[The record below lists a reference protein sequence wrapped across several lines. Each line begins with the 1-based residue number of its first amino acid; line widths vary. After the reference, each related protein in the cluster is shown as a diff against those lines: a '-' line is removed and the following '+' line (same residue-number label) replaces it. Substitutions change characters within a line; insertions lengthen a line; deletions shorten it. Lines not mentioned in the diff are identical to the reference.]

1 MARHA
6 WLCPARYRVV
16 PRRVMTHLNNVVFNS
31 LYVLPF
37 SYRKTKRNFCR
48 RSPRPQNW
56 RPEDFIIKDW
66 QNSKWLWS
74 NMQKDNYQMLT
85 KFILACR
92 IVCWKCVIF
101 RYQAH
106 KPRFLLLLDQYKQ
119 HSISLSKNKSTK
131 IVCSSNSYL
140 IRFLHSLYKLLA
152 ISTSRSGNALTYSWT
167 GNGNLETILNDGSFL
182 IIFLNSFLHKNVKL

>member
-6 WLCPARYRVV
+6 WLCPARYRVA
-16 PRRVMTHLNNVVFNS
+16 PRRVMTHLNNVVFN
-31 LYVLPF
+31 LLNVLPF

-106 KPRFLLLLDQYKQ
+106 KPRFLLPLLDQYKQ
-119 HSISLSKNKSTK
+119 HSISLSNKSRK
-131 IVCSSNSYL
+131 FVCSSSYL
-140 IRFLHSLYKLLA
+140 FEFLSDSPFTFSIQTFSHFHIKVRKGFDILLNRQWQHRDNPWGFSHNFSDFF
-152 ISTSRSGNALTYSWT
+152 ST
-167 GNGNLETILNDGSFL
+167 
-182 IIFLNSFLHKNVKL
+182 